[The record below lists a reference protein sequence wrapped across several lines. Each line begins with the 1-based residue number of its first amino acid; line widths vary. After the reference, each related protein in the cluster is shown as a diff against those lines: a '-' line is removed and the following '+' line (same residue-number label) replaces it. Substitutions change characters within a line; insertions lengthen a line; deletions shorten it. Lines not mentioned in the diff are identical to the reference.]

1 MPQISLYKDTSV
13 SIGERGIDSVSMRE
27 IADTAGIQIGSLYQY
42 FPNKEL
48 DDKKIDDLLIL
59 KYHALSDAKNDLGNI
74 QSNRNLFTDMQQYL
88 YIQKAS

>member
-48 DDKKIDDLLIL
+48 DDKKIVI
-59 KYHALSDAKNDLGNI
+59 
-74 QSNRNLFTDMQQYL
+74 YL
-88 YIQKAS
+88 YWSTTLYLMQRMSLEIYSPLEIYL